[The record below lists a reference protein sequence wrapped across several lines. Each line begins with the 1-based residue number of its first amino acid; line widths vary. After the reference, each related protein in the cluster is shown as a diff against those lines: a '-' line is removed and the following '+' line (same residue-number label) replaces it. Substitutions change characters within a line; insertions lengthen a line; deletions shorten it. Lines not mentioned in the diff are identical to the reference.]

1 MLVVRQTAV
10 FSRWLKR
17 LGDKRTVEIVSRRVA
32 RLEAGLFG
40 DAKFFDGIGE
50 LRIDHGP
57 GYRLYFVRRG
67 SEIVVLLCGGMKGS
81 QDRDIVRAKAL
92 AKEV

>member
-1 MLVVRQTAV
+1 MLVVRQTSV

-17 LGDKRTVEIVSRRVA
+17 LDDPRTAEIISRRVA
-32 RLEAGLFG
+32 RLEAGVFG
-40 DAKFFDGIGE
+40 DAKYFDGIGE

-67 SEIVVLLCGGMKGS
+67 REIVVLLCAGTKGS
-81 QDRDIVRAKAL
+81 QDRDIVRAKGL